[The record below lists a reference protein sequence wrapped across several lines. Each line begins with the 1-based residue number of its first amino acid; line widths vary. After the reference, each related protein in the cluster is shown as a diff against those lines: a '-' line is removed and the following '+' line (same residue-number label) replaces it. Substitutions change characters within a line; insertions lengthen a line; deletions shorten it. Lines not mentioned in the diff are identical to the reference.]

1 MNRIISSAF
10 IISLAVG
17 QAMGATAPLNETVLP
32 NVPKLIERFNAGP
45 YGAIWRLPE
54 LAFMRDLIAEKANR
68 FMQDTGVDFPTALAD
83 LRRVVIRGGATQD
96 AAGVPSS
103 EKTIAFHFPHHAK
116 AVQQALVKDTLKQK
130 ELFPSTLL
138 GEWVVFGPVPKD
150 VAELVIS
157 DAPKADEKGSEK
169 SEADVSS
176 AMASTNLTEFLK
188 NPSIQQDMLAGLHA
202 FSLPAMTQ
210 SIRFDEHGTSEVV
223 RLTDCHPPL
232 MAVDL
237 RELSMLP
244 PDQLMVGACGVDGA
258 RLERLLKAWSQDF
271 PALAARLS
279 AFDQEA
285 DKNGYSTWEPLAHGW
300 KGTLWFA
307 ISPGA
312 PFPTVTVGFSGS
324 AELDAMMIKLAEA
337 GQVNLADARK
347 EALVLPTPPKFPFL
361 IQVRRTATQWVMSTD
376 QRVMDAIE
384 SGTAGGWSIANLPK
398 GSAPVGLFM
407 QDNKAVVRTMLG
419 YLPML
424 APLLAQARGDGGD
437 GGSLT
442 KSLISDAAKIMT
454 ALSVHLP
461 ASSGFVEQDANGVT
475 IRGNNVTVAMM
486 PAAVMAGMML
496 PTIGIVRSMAQRKKS
511 GVNMSQIYGSMI
523 AWSTD
528 EGSWPPPSFEEL
540 AKKQSLPKQLFRSPN
555 NPSVVNPYLFVTP
568 IEDPSSQQPVLLED
582 PACNK
587 GTGINICF
595 GDAHVQWI
603 KAPAAQRIWQEALRL
618 AALPKAKNG
627 GIELADWSAVEDL
640 WQTPTEKAAPI
651 P

>member
-1 MNRIISSAF
+1 M
-10 IISLAVG
+10 
-17 QAMGATAPLNETVLP
+17 
-32 NVPKLIERFNAGP
+32 
-45 YGAIWRLPE
+45 
-54 LAFMRDLIAEKANR
+54 
-68 FMQDTGVDFPTALAD
+68 
-83 LRRVVIRGGATQD
+83 
-96 AAGVPSS
+96 
-103 EKTIAFHFPHHAK
+103 
-116 AVQQALVKDTLKQK
+116 
-130 ELFPSTLL
+130 
-138 GEWVVFGPVPKD
+138 
-150 VAELVIS
+150 
-157 DAPKADEKGSEK
+157 
-169 SEADVSS
+169 
-176 AMASTNLTEFLK
+176 
-188 NPSIQQDMLAGLHA
+188 
-202 FSLPAMTQ
+202 
-210 SIRFDEHGTSEVV
+210 
-223 RLTDCHPPL
+223 
-232 MAVDL
+232 
-237 RELSMLP
+237 
-244 PDQLMVGACGVDGA
+244 
-258 RLERLLKAWSQDF
+258 
-271 PALAARLS
+271 S

-347 EALVLPTPPKFPFL
+347 EALVLPTPPQFPFL

-398 GSAPVGLFM
+398 GSASVGLFM
-407 QDNKAVVRTMLG
+407 QDNKAVARSLLG

-424 APLLAQARGDGGD
+424 GPVIGKVRGDGGD
-437 GGSLT
+437 SV
-442 KSLISDAAKIMT
+442 KSLISDATKIMT
-454 ALSVHLP
+454 ALAVHLP
-461 ASSGFVEQDANGVT
+461 ASSGFVEQDANGIT

-496 PTIGIVRSMAQRKKS
+496 PTIGIVRSMAQRAQS
-511 GVNMSQIYGSMI
+511 GKNMTQIYGAMI
-523 AWSTD
+523 AWSSIND
-528 EGSWPPPSFEEL
+528 RWPPPSFEEL
-540 AKKQSLPKQLFRSPN
+540 AKEHALPKQLFRSPSD
-555 NPSVVNPYLFVTP
+555 PSVENPYLFVTP
-568 IEDPSSQQPVLLED
+568 IADSSAQQPVLLEN

-587 GTGINICF
+587 GAGLNICF

>member
-1 MNRIISSAF
+1 MNRIMSSAF

-17 QAMGATAPLNETVLP
+17 QAMSATAPLNETVLP

-244 PDQLMVGACGVDGA
+244 RDQLMVGACGVDGA

-279 AFDQEA
+279 TFDQEA

-347 EALVLPTPPKFPFL
+347 EALVLPTPPNFPFL

-384 SGTAGGWSIANLPK
+384 SGTAGGWSIANVPK
-398 GSAPVGLFM
+398 GSAPVGLFT

-424 APLLAQARGDGGD
+424 APLLAQARGDGVD
-437 GGSLT
+437 SA
-442 KSLISDAAKIMT
+442 KSLISDVAKIMS

-461 ASSGFVEQDANGVT
+461 ASTGFVEQDANGVT
-475 IRGNNVTVAMM
+475 IRGNNVTVTVMQTAVVAGILL
-486 PAAVMAGMML
+486 PAIGMA
-496 PTIGIVRSMAQRKKS
+496 RSMARRAQS
-511 GVNMSQIYGSMI
+511 GKNMTQIYGAMI
-523 AWSTD
+523 AWSAIND
-528 EGSWPPPSFEEL
+528 RWPQPSFEEL
-540 AKKQSLPKQLFRSPN
+540 GKEHALPKQLFRSPSD
-555 NPSVVNPYLFVTP
+555 PSVENPYLFVTP
-568 IEDPSSQQPVLLED
+568 IADSSAQQPVLLEN

-587 GTGINICF
+587 GAGLNICF
-595 GDAHVQWI
+595 GDAHVQWV
-603 KAPAAQRIWQEALRL
+603 KSPAAQRIWQEALRL

-627 GIELADWSAVEDL
+627 GIEPADWAAVEDL

>member
-10 IISLAVG
+10 IISFAVG

-150 VAELVIS
+150 VAELAIS
-157 DAPKADEKGSEK
+157 GAPKDKDRGDEKG
-169 SEADVSS
+169 EADVSS
-176 AMASTNLTEFLK
+176 SMASTKLVEALN
-188 NPSIQQDMLAGLHA
+188 NPKLPPDMLAGLHA
-202 FSLPAMTQ
+202 FTLPAMTQ
-210 SIRFDEHGTSEVV
+210 SIRFDEHGTSEVT
-223 RLTDCHPPL
+223 RLSDCHPPL

-285 DKNGYSTWEPLAHGW
+285 DINGYSTWEPLAHGW

-347 EALVLPTPPKFPFL
+347 EAVVLPTPPNFPVL

-384 SGTAGGWSIANLPK
+384 SGTAGGWSIANVPK

-424 APLLAQARGDGGD
+424 APLLAQVRGDGAD
-437 GGSLT
+437 SV
-442 KSLISDAAKIMT
+442 KSKISDVAKIMS

-461 ASSGFVEQDANGVT
+461 ASSGFVEQDVNGVT
-475 IRGNNVTVAMM
+475 IRGNNVTVTVMQTAVVAGILL
-486 PAAVMAGMML
+486 PAIGMA
-496 PTIGIVRSMAQRKKS
+496 RSMARRAQS
-511 GVNMSQIYGSMI
+511 GKILTNIYGAMI
-523 AWSTD
+523 GWSVTND
-528 EGSWPPPSFEEL
+528 RWPPPSFAEL
-540 AKKQSLPKQLFRSPN
+540 AKAQSLPKALFSSPS
-555 NPSVVNPYLFVTP
+555 NPSVVNPFLFVTP
-568 IEDPSSQQPVLLED
+568 IKDPSSRQPVLLED

-627 GIELADWSAVEDL
+627 GIELADWAKVEDL
-640 WQTPTEKAAPI
+640 WQTPTEKTAPI

>member
-1 MNRIISSAF
+1 MNRIMSSAF

-17 QAMGATAPLNETVLP
+17 QAMGATTPPNETVLP

-54 LAFMRDLIAEKANR
+54 LAFMRDLIAEKTNR
-68 FMQDTGVDFPTALAD
+68 FMHDTGVDFPTALAD
-83 LRRVVIRGGATQD
+83 LRRVVIRDLATKDD
-96 AAGVPSS
+96 AGLPLL
-103 EKTIAFHFPHHAK
+103 EETIAFHFPHHAK
-116 AVQQALVKDTLKQK
+116 AVQQALIKDTLKWG
-130 ELFPSTLL
+130 ELFPSTLV
-138 GEWVVFGPVPKD
+138 GEWVVFGPVPKN
-150 VAELVIS
+150 VAELAIS
-157 DAPKADEKGSEK
+157 GAPKANEKGSEK
-169 SEADVSS
+169 GEADVSS
-176 AMASTNLTEFLK
+176 SMASTNLVEALNNSK
-188 NPSIQQDMLAGLHA
+188 LPPDMLDSLQA

-210 SIRFDEHGTSEVV
+210 SIRFDEHGTSEVT
-223 RLTDCHPPL
+223 RLADCHPPL

-244 PDQLMVGACGVDGA
+244 RDQLMVGACGVDGA
-258 RLERLLKAWSQDF
+258 RVEQLLKAWSQDY

-285 DKNGYSTWEPLAHGW
+285 DKNGYSTWQPLAHGW

-361 IQVRRTATQWVMSTD
+361 IQVRRTATQWVISTD
-376 QRVMDAIE
+376 QQVMDAIE

-424 APLLAQARGDGGD
+424 APLLAQARGDGAD
-437 GGSLT
+437 SA
-442 KSLISDAAKIMT
+442 KSLISDVAKIMS

-475 IRGNNVTVAMM
+475 IRGNNVTVAVMQT
-486 PAAVMAGMML
+486 AVMAGILL
-496 PTIGIVRSMAQRKKS
+496 PPIGIARSMARRAQS
-511 GVNMSQIYGSMI
+511 GKNMTQIYGSMI
-523 AWSTD
+523 GWSAIND
-528 EGSWPPPSFEEL
+528 RWPPPSFAEL
-540 AKKQSLPKQLFRSPN
+540 AKAQSLPKVLFSSPS